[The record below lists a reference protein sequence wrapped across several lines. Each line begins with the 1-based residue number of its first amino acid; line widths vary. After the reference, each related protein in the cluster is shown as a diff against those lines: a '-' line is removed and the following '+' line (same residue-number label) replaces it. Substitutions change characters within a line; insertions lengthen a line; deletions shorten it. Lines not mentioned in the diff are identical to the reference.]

1 MNWKITFKKSVKKD
15 IKRIPPSDYQQIK
28 EFLQSITDNP
38 RKTGKLLKGS
48 WAGFWRYRM
57 GNYRI
62 IVHIQNEEFIILV
75 VRIATR
81 GKAYN

>member
-1 MNWKITFKKSVKKD
+1 MNWKIIFKKSVKKD
-15 IKRIPPSDYQQIK
+15 IKRIPRSDYQQIK

-48 WAGFWRYRM
+48 WAGFWRYRV

-75 VRIATR
+75 VRIANR
-81 GKAYN
+81 SKAYD